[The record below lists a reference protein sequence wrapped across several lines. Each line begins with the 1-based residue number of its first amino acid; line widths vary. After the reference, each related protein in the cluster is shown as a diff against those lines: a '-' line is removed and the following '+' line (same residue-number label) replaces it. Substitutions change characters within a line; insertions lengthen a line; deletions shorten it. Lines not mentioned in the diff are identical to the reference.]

1 MHYRVNTCAKSFIY
15 TKEGSNYMIS
25 PVRTL
30 QVIAPAAKKRSF
42 GFKKKLFDL
51 HDLSHL
57 MEKCLKLMHSI
68 F

>member
-1 MHYRVNTCAKSFIY
+1 
-15 TKEGSNYMIS
+15 MIS

-51 HDLSHL
+51 HDLIHL